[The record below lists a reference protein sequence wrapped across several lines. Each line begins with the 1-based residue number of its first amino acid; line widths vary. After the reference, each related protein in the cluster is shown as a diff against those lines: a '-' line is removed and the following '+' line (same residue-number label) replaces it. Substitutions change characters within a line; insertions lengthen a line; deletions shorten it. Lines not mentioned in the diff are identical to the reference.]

1 MGQACMFPEMMPT
14 IGCAMRRPARGAKH
28 CMKYLVSATLILV
41 GVIHLLPVSGV
52 LGSER
57 LASLYGLRFSEPSL
71 EILMRH
77 RAVLFGL
84 LGAFMVFAAFKPA
97 YQTAAFIGG
106 FVSVVSF
113 LWLAWAIGGYNEQV
127 GRVFVAD
134 IVALGCLVAGGAAHA
149 FLQAEA

>member
-1 MGQACMFPEMMPT
+1 
-14 IGCAMRRPARGAKH
+14 
-28 CMKYLVSATLILV
+28 MKYLVSAMLVLV
-41 GVIHLLPVSGV
+41 GVIHLLPLSGV

-57 LASLYGLRFSEPSL
+57 LASLYGLKFNEPNL

-97 YQTAAFIGG
+97 YQTVAFVGG
-106 FVSVVSF
+106 FISVVSF
-113 LWLAWAIGGYNEQV
+113 LYLSWAVGGYNEQL

-134 IVALGCLVAGGAAHA
+134 VVALVCLIVGGVVHA
-149 FLQAEA
+149 VLHLEV

>member
-1 MGQACMFPEMMPT
+1 
-14 IGCAMRRPARGAKH
+14 
-28 CMKYLVSATLILV
+28 MKYLVSVMLVAV
-41 GVIHLLPVSGV
+41 GVIHLLPLSGV

-57 LASLYGLRFSEPSL
+57 LASLYGLKFDEPNL

-97 YQTAAFIGG
+97 YQTVAFIAG
-106 FVSVVSF
+106 FISVLSF
-113 LWLAWAIGGYNEQV
+113 LYLAWAVGSYNEQV

-134 IVALGCLVAGGAAHA
+134 VVALVCLVVGGAVHA
-149 FLQAEA
+149 VLQREV